1 MVKRL
6 GNKGIWCGLLLSACL
21 VAAGRV
27 WAEPTDEDN
36 ALSNDPKYNE
46 TISKLNSMKTSL
58 DFTDAEMTDVIE
70 FLQQLS
76 GINFV
81 IDQRVYKDMRAED
94 LKVTIQV
101 KEVPL
106 KTALRLILNLR
117 GLTAEYRDGALLVMP
132 KKALEEETYLHMY
145 DVRDLM
151 FHIHD
156 FPGPEISLKSDAGD
170 SGVSAA
176 FSDAVPTK
184 FEDPTF
190 LQDLIKQ
197 NCGPDTWD
205 RVEGCSIAMAQNGVL
220 LVNQSK
226 SVHKEIERLINLLR
240 MYK

>member
-1 MVKRL
+1 MVQRL
-6 GNKGIWCGLLLSACL
+6 GARGIWCGLLLSACL
-21 VAAGRV
+21 AAGGRV
-27 WAEPTDEDN
+27 WAEPTEED
-36 ALSNDPKYNE
+36 AAQSTDPKYNE
-46 TISKLNSMKTSL
+46 VVSKLNTMKTSL
-58 DFTDAEMTDVIE
+58 DFTEAEMSDVIE
-70 FLQQLS
+70 FMQQLS

-132 KKALEEETYLHMY
+132 KKALEEETYLKMY

-156 FPGPEISLKSDAGD
+156 FPAPEISLKTDPGE

-176 FSDAVPTK
+176 FTSEPVTK
-184 FEDPTF
+184 FEDPNF
-190 LQDLIKQ
+190 IVDLIKQ
-197 NCGPDTWD
+197 NCGADTWE
-205 RVEGCSIAMAQNGVL
+205 RVEGCSIGIAAGGVL